1 MSEVRN
7 NQEEERV
14 KEEQF
19 ILENLFNL
27 WKEHGTS
34 KVKPLQ
40 ALIEE
45 SGFQE
50 ENIRKPLK
58 KLITA
63 GLVDADSYS
72 AWITKKGIVKMD
84 AVNPSGESA
93 VTGGDVNSKTESDE
107 KTGDED
113 IAALRKKAEERDSF
127 LDQLLRTRA
136 EFLNYQKRVRKE
148 NESTSQYAIQNLILD
163 LFPELDNFDRALKL
177 ADSSKDFD
185 KFVEG
190 IKLIEGQLFKVLA
203 KYGVKPIETVGKAFD
218 PNLHEA
224 VMEEENNELPHHTII
239 DEFQGGF
246 LLNER
251 VIRPSKVK
259 VSRRT
264 IEENDVK
271 EADETEETEN
281 IQNDND

>member
-7 NQEEERV
+7 NQDEERA
-14 KEEQF
+14 KEEHDEVVNNAEEKEC
-19 ILENLFNL
+19 LESSNKN
-27 WKEHGTS
+27 S
-34 KVKPLQ
+34 KL
-40 ALIEE
+40 E
-45 SGFQE
+45 SE
-50 ENIRKPLK
+50 
-58 KLITA
+58 A
-63 GLVDADSYS
+63 
-72 AWITKKGIVKMD
+72 
-84 AVNPSGESA
+84 
-93 VTGGDVNSKTESDE
+93 DVNSKTESDE

-113 IAALRKKAEERDSF
+113 IAALRKKAEERDSL

-163 LFPELDNFDRALKL
+163 LFPELDNFERALKL

-264 IEENDVK
+264 IEENDVVDESTKNELLEEK
-271 EADETEETEN
+271 ENSEENKTE
-281 IQNDND
+281 

>member
-1 MSEVRN
+1 MEGFVVMSEVRN
-7 NQEEERV
+7 NQDEEKM
-14 KEEQF
+14 KEEHDEVVNNAEGK
-19 ILENLFNL
+19 ENLESS
-27 WKEHGTS
+27 KENS
-34 KVKPLQ
+34 KL
-40 ALIEE
+40 ETE
-45 SGFQE
+45 
-50 ENIRKPLK
+50 
-58 KLITA
+58 
-63 GLVDADSYS
+63 ADL
-72 AWITKKGIVKMD
+72 D
-84 AVNPSGESA
+84 
-93 VTGGDVNSKTESDE
+93 SKTEGDE
-107 KTGDED
+107 KTEEEE
-113 IAALRKKAEERDSF
+113 IAVLRKKAEERDSF

-271 EADETEETEN
+271 ETEETEN
-281 IQNDND
+281 IQNDSD